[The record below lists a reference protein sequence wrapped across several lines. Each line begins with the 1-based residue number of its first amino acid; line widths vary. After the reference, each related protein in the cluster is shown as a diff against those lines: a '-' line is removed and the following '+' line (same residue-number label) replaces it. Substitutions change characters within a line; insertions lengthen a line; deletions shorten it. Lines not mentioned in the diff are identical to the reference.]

1 MADLEDALRNARDQ
15 LAETELEN
23 ANFQTIVLNFIKC
36 HNFNYYTFSKNL
48 LQMKFK
54 L

>member
-23 ANFQTIVLNFIKC
+23 ANFQTIVLNFTNAITLTIL
-36 HNFNYYTFSKNL
+36 HFQKNMA
-48 LQMKFK
+48 QNKI
-54 L
+54 